1 MTMNS
6 EILRREIH
14 IGETHAV
21 LIGETRFMETAEKL
35 VREARRQL
43 DVYIARQPEFKTSLV
58 PLPLL
63 PGAPDL
69 VRRMAEATARF
80 GLGPMAAVAGGIAQL
95 TVENLRAAGAGYCVM
110 DNGGDVVF
118 VCDRPLTVGIY
129 TGKSTVR
136 DIALR
141 FPVDSGI
148 RSVCTSS
155 ATVGPSLSLGR
166 ADAATVIA
174 ADGFLADA
182 AATAL
187 GNRIR
192 KTGRAELK
200 KALESMLFPGITG
213 LLAVAGNHLA
223 LAGEL
228 PELVSLPLDENLIAK
243 G

>member
-1 MTMNS
+1 MPINS

-14 IGETHAV
+14 FGETHAI
-21 LIGETRFMETAEKL
+21 LLTAPGFYELAEK
-35 VREARRQL
+35 VISEARGEL
-43 DVYIARQPEFKTSLV
+43 NDYISRQPQFGTSLA
-58 PLPLL
+58 PLSIL
-63 PGAPDL
+63 PGAPDI
-69 VRRMAEATARF
+69 VRRMVEATARF

-95 TVENLRAAGAGYCVM
+95 TVECLRNAGADYCVM
-110 DNGGDVVF
+110 DNGGDIVF

-141 FPVDSGI
+141 FPVESGI

-155 ATVGPSLSLGR
+155 ATVGHSLSMGQ

-192 KTGRAELK
+192 KTMRSDLK
-200 KALESMLFPGITG
+200 KALESMLLPEITG

-228 PELVSLPLDENLIAK
+228 PEIFSLPLDENLIAK